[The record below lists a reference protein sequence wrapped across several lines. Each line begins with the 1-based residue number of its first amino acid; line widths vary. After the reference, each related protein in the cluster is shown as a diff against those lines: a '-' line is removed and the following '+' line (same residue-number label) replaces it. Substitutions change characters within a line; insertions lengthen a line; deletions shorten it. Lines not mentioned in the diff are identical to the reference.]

1 MGQSSNAC
9 FDAVAGSAGAEPVG
23 GTWRSLVAARIATR
37 AAITAAVAG

>member
-9 FDAVAGSAGAEPVG
+9 FDAVAGSAAAEPVG
-23 GTWRSLVAARIATR
+23 GTWRSLVAAK